1 MRIYL
6 DVCCLCRPFDNQQN
20 RKIRLESEAINSIL
34 ERCSRD
40 WQLAGSVV
48 IDEEISRLANIEK
61 RLKVEQNLA
70 IIGEYI
76 ELDEEILKK
85 AAVFQKA
92 GLRYFDALHLAC
104 AERGQTIFLTTDNKI
119 ITIARK
125 IPVITIR
132 VDNPVHWLLEVSAY
146 ENNK

>member
-6 DVCCLCRPFDNQQN
+6 DVCCFCRPFDNQQN
-20 RKIRLESEAINSIL
+20 RKIRLESEAIISIL

-70 IIGEYI
+70 LIGDYI
-76 ELDEEILKK
+76 ELDEEIHKK
-85 AAVFQKA
+85 SSGFPKS
-92 GLRYFDALHLAC
+92 RP
-104 AERGQTIFLTTDNKI
+104 EIF
-119 ITIARK
+119 
-125 IPVITIR
+125 
-132 VDNPVHWLLEVSAY
+132 
-146 ENNK
+146 

>member
-20 RKIRLESEAINSIL
+20 RKIRLESEAIISIL

-48 IDEEISRLANIEK
+48 IDEEISRLTEIEK
-61 RLKVEQNLA
+61 RLKVEQKLA
-70 IIGEYI
+70 LIGDYI
-76 ELDEEILKK
+76 ELDAEILVT
-85 AAVFQKA
+85 AAGFHHA
-92 GLRYFDALHLAC
+92 GLKYFDALHLAC
-104 AERGQTIFLTTDNKI
+104 AERGQTIFLTTDNKV

-132 VDNPVHWLLEVSAY
+132 VDNPVHWLWEVSAY